1 MPVILLVAAGAWVI
15 AVAYGDGTS
24 EVQTGSNGVVSD
36 AAHQRTW
43 VIPTFLDEPL
53 EAIHIMTQTSDTSG
67 SVSLRMPGEPDAGIL
82 IFSDP
87 HGITGSSGD
96 PVEINDKPG
105 YVSTARRGADQVVDV
120 EWQLAG
126 RWQVFQTIG
135 RSELDALEA
144 ARLFETDGI
153 SGLTSNGWEVV
164 PQEAPNEVITI
175 VGGSANGVLMFYD
188 DPTLPPGAEVVA
200 ESNGFTVYQTRVSN
214 LQYWVSYKGR
224 IVFAYATGEPYDY
237 KLVPTPEEL
246 ANGLQIVSEKQW
258 RDWLG
263 TWTVLNR

>member
-1 MPVILLVAAGAWVI
+1 VVLLVAAGAWVI
-15 AVAYGDGTS
+15 AVVYGGGDS
-24 EVQTGSNGVVSD
+24 EVQTRSNGVASD
-36 AAHQRTW
+36 AVHQRTW

-53 EAIHIMTQTSDTSG
+53 EAFDIMTQTSDRSG
-67 SVSLRMPGEPDAGIL
+67 ITSLRMSGEPDVLIL
-82 IFSDP
+82 TFLDL
-87 HGITGSSGD
+87 HGVTGSSSD

-105 YVSTARRGADQVVDV
+105 YISTVRQGTDQFVDV
-120 EWQLAG
+120 EWQVAG

-135 RSELDALEA
+135 RSEADALEA

-164 PQEAPNEVITI
+164 PQEAPSEVITI
-175 VGGSANGVLMFYD
+175 IGGSVNGVLIFSD
-188 DPTLPPGAEVVA
+188 DPSPLPGGEVVA
-200 ESNGFTVYQTRVSN
+200 ESNGFTVYQARVSN
-214 LQYWVSYKGR
+214 VQYWVGYKDR
-224 IVFAYATGEPYDY
+224 IVFAYTTGQPYDY

-246 ANGLQIVSEKQW
+246 ANGLKIVTEKQW